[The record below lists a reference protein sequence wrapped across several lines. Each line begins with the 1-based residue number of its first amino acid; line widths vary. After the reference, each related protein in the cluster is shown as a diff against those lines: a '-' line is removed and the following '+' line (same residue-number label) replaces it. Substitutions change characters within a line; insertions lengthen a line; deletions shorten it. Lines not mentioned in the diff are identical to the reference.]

1 MNEYI
6 SIHKEERR
14 NKISFFFTE
23 YRKPLLAEVISKK
36 KESCAWI
43 ISELNSGVIQM
54 LLSYSCHLENHV
66 F

>member
-1 MNEYI
+1 MYLITINALISMNEYI

-36 KESCAWI
+36 KESCA
-43 ISELNSGVIQM
+43 
-54 LLSYSCHLENHV
+54 
-66 F
+66 

>member
-1 MNEYI
+1 MNTYQFTKKKGEIKY
-6 SIHKEERR
+6 H
-14 NKISFFFTE
+14 FFFTE